1 MSMRDKIQIRIM
13 ISIKPMFIQISLKK
27 EVR

>member
-1 MSMRDKIQIRIM
+1 MSMRDKIQMRIM

-27 EVR
+27 EVK